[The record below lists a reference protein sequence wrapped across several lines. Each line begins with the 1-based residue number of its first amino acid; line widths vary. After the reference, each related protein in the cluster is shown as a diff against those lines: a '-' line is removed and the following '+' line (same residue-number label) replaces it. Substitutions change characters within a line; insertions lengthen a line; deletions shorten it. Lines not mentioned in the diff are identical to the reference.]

1 MVVVQARSMMT
12 DEISSAVED
21 AMTDATPLGRDQG
34 LLQSTA
40 QSFVEGE
47 QSSLTESQSAEEAVR
62 QPSSIQV
69 SLPTP
74 RVLTCRLLLHVSDE
88 R

>member
-1 MVVVQARSMMT
+1 MMT

-47 QSSLTESQSAEEAVR
+47 ESSLRESQSAEGVR

-69 SLPTP
+69 SLPAP
-74 RVLTCRLLLHVSDE
+74 RVLTCRFFLHVSDG

>member
-1 MVVVQARSMMT
+1 MVQARSMMT

-47 QSSLTESQSAEEAVR
+47 QSFLRGSPSAVETVR

-69 SLPTP
+69 GLPIP
-74 RVLTCRLLLHVSDE
+74 RVCLQILFACA
-88 R
+88 

>member
-1 MVVVQARSMMT
+1 MMT
-12 DEISSAVED
+12 DEISSTVED

-47 QSSLTESQSAEEAVR
+47 QSSLRRSQSAEGAVR

-69 SLPTP
+69 GLPIP
-74 RVLTCRLLLHVSDE
+74 CVLTCTFFLHVSDG